1 MHDSGALVLPSLS
14 HHHELAIRVVGQHS
28 WQKSEAHLQSSERQI
43 LQGNWEQASHVQGW
57 PETHNHTYI
66 SEKVS
71 QTSVGFDVGKVL
83 SVRSMAV
90 LQVLVQASPSSWSPF
105 SIIYQITNSSF
116 LDIHLYFITELNY
129 SQCFVSVYLFSMSQL
144 YTSLVYQLSPAQN
157 PIARKRILCD

>member
-105 SIIYQITNSSF
+105 SIIYQITKFFLSRHTFILHYWAELFSVFCVCLSF
-116 LDIHLYFITELNY
+116 LHESIIYF
-129 SQCFVSVYLFSMSQL
+129 FSIP
-144 YTSLVYQLSPAQN
+144 TLS
-157 PIARKRILCD
+157 RSESHC